1 MTLYALCAGVSDYS
15 QWRNIGWDAP
25 DLPYSIKNA
34 EDFAQILIANFGA
47 KPENV
52 GIQRDSWCSS
62 GNFLSAINN
71 LVEKAQPGDAI
82 CLFFSGHGTRLQGR
96 ASGTGDAS
104 HCDLWYDAL
113 LPQAGSLI
121 TDYDLAVLT
130 DRLDANRVSLTV
142 ILDTGYVG
150 GIRPVSAAP
159 QPVGIALSEA
169 MRAEFVAYC
178 HTLAPVGLCLQN
190 PLAALAGNTSA
201 IRDENGKLVIEVAE
215 SVYQVDSAKAVVLN
229 ACAPDE
235 IAWQIHD
242 PTTPNVQ
249 NSVFVAAWK
258 AVAASANGPIS
269 LNYQD
274 LLTAL
279 RTETDRL
286 MTQQVHRMVSYAKM
300 TQVPQ
305 LYGRSD
311 RLSQKLFSSSPAG
324 VSG

>member
-25 DLPYSIKNA
+25 DLPYSVKNA

-62 GNFLSAINN
+62 GNFLSAIND
-71 LVEKAQPGDAI
+71 LVQKAQAGDAI

-96 ASGTGDAS
+96 NSSTGNASQS
-104 HCDLWYDAL
+104 DLWYDAL

-150 GIRPVSAAP
+150 GIRPVAGAP
-159 QPVGIALSEA
+159 QPIGVALTKA
-169 MRAEFVAYC
+169 TRAEFVAYC
-178 HTLAPVGLCLQN
+178 HTLVPVGLCLQN
-190 PLAALAGNTSA
+190 PLAAVAGNTSA
-201 IRDENGKLVIEVAE
+201 IREENSRLVIDFAE
-215 SVYQVDSAKAVVLN
+215 SGYRVDSAKAVVFS
-229 ACAPDE
+229 ACGPDE

-242 PTTPNVQ
+242 PATPSLQ
-249 NSVFVAAWK
+249 NSIFVAAWK
-258 AVAASANGPIS
+258 ALAANANGPIS

-274 LLTAL
+274 ALTAL
-279 RTETDRL
+279 RTESDRL
-286 MTQQVHRMVSYAKM
+286 MSQQVRRMASYATLK
-300 TQVPQ
+300 QVPQ

-311 RLSQKLFSSSPAG
+311 RLSQTLFSSSAAG
-324 VSG
+324 VSS